1 MDKWFPVLYDSLMKP
16 LEIYGLQD
24 IRKELI
30 SKASGHVLEI
40 GAGTGLNFPYYNDK
54 QVTKLV
60 ALEPDHASQ
69 QRSHSRISST
79 IPTEF
84 IATAAESIPCPDHS
98 FDTVVGTLILC
109 TIGNPRQ
116 ALEEIRRVCKPNG
129 ILLFIEHVRADQPI
143 VGYLQDRLTPLW
155 RHVAA
160 GCHLNRDTLQLL
172 KEMGFEIVSFKEFYK
187 SIFWAVELRNRK

>member
-1 MDKWFPVLYDSLMKP
+1 MDKWFPFLYDSFMKP
-16 LEIYGLQD
+16 LELNGLQD
-24 IRKELI
+24 IRNELI
-30 SKASGHVLEI
+30 GKASGDVLEI

-60 ALEPDHASQ
+60 ALEPDQASQ
-69 QRSHSRISST
+69 QRSRSRISSA

-84 IATAAESIPCPDHS
+84 IAAAAESIPCPDHS

-109 TIGNPRQ
+109 TVGNPRQ
-116 ALEEIRRVCKPNG
+116 ALAEIQRVCKPNG

-155 RHVAA
+155 SHIAA

-172 KEMGFEIVSFKEFYK
+172 KDMGFEIVSFKEFYK
-187 SIFWAVELRNRK
+187 SIFWAVELRNKK